1 MLASAVKELLD
12 GILCRS
18 RHKTRS
24 LVFSDSCRNRNI
36 LFKTPEWGDIY
47 VFNLFLIGNYQ
58 DIILSTNMESHI
70 YPKLLFSI
78 YIYTLLVCLTAE
90 PIGPKFLWDLTWPQG
105 RFMDAPNYRNLCP
118 QIFYSCV
125 RFWKCAKK
133 YYEFRKLLLKF
144 TLYYYNYQYYVYISS
159 PLLLVLGQF
168 QD

>member
-78 YIYTLLVCLTAE
+78 YIYTLLVCLTVRLY
-90 PIGPKFLWDLTWPQG
+90 PINGGTD
-105 RFMDAPNYRNLCP
+105 RA
-118 QIFYSCV
+118 QIFVGPHMTPGKVYGCS
-125 RFWKCAKK
+125 
-133 YYEFRKLLLKF
+133 KLQKFVSTNFLFLCEILKMREKILWIPQTF
-144 TLYYYNYQYYVYISS
+144 VEVH
-159 PLLLVLGQF
+159 LVLL
-168 QD
+168 